1 MSKPFLPPPWDG
13 LKRDDAD
20 KSASQFVQPAFP
32 VLEQGSNGLEC
43 SNPGMSLRDWFAGL
57 AMSGALANTQP
68 KEMPKGGYAEWI
80 EGVARESYAYADAM
94 MEARK

>member
-1 MSKPFLPPPWDG
+1 MNHNHEQIS
-13 LKRDDAD
+13 
-20 KSASQFVQPAFP
+20 AFP
-32 VLEQGSNGLEC
+32 NGP
-43 SNPGMSLRDWFAGL
+43 SVPGMYLRDWFAGL